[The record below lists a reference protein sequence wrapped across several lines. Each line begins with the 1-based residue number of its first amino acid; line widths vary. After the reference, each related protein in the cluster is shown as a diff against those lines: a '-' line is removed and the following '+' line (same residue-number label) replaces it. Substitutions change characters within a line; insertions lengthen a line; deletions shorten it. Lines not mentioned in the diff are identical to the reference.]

1 VVEDGE
7 ACREAVCLD
16 EWLVVEDGEAGRE
29 AVWVVELPAWMVR
42 LVVRLS
48 AWLVGWWSNCHLGWL
63 TGVVAVWVVELSAWM
78 ARLAVRL
85 SAWTD
90 GWWSRMVK
98 LVVRLSAWEE
108 GQADGDAICSDDWL
122 VLWLSGLTAGG
133 VAHSSLSVWMVGWS

>member
-1 VVEDGE
+1 MVELSAWMVGWWSACQLGWLDG
-7 ACREAVCLD
+7 ARDVWLV
-16 EWLVVEDGEAGRE
+16 WLVVEDGEAGRE
-29 AVWVVELPAWMVR
+29 AVWVVELSAWMVR

-48 AWLVGWWSNCHLGWL
+48 AWLVGWWSNCHLGLL

-98 LVVRLSAWEE
+98 LVVRLSAWE
-108 GQADGDAICSDDWL
+108 GGR
-122 VLWLSGLTAGG
+122 SG
-133 VAHSSLSVWMVGWS
+133 